1 MQQNHI
7 YLRNLDVDD
16 LFILSSLL
24 DHPKLNWIAK
34 TLRLT
39 PPAIAHRL
47 RKYREHI
54 PEFELSQKSNNSGY
68 TLSEKTEQ
76 FCIKARRALKTL
88 ER

>member
-7 YLRNLDVDD
+7 YLRNLDIDD

-24 DHPKLNWIAK
+24 DNPRLNSIAK
-34 TLRLT
+34 ILMLT
-39 PPAIAHRL
+39 PPALSHRL
-47 RKYREHI
+47 RKYRDYI
-54 PEFELSQKSNNSGY
+54 PEFELTQKKNGY
-68 TLSEKTEQ
+68 TLSEKAEQ